1 MVIVM
6 IILVPVPVPRLAAQ
20 KVLLNLLLCN
30 VFYSTFTQQTGRKYM
45 NSSESLLYNSRQ
57 NNSRPDET
65 IFDHQ
70 YLFKPLVTELLDLW
84 HCGFWALT
92 CGF

>member
-20 KVLLNLLLCN
+20 KVLFNLLLCN

-45 NSSESLLYNSRQ
+45 NLSESLLYYFTDAGSSPEQ
-57 NNSRPDET
+57 GE
-65 IFDHQ
+65 
-70 YLFKPLVTELLDLW
+70 
-84 HCGFWALT
+84 
-92 CGF
+92 